1 MLLFVPS
8 EREESMKARGSF
20 RLTLLAG
27 LAARAFLLAWSLLIV
42 EPMPAVAGAK
52 EDAFQVIEQFK
63 SAFDASDVQR
73 IVKLF
78 APDASFLGTVSPK
91 LITKTEDIDAYFQAI
106 KTNMPRKITIEEYS
120 TLVLSDTAVVFAGFD
135 VFGMTKDGQVSEA
148 PARFTFVITKGDQG
162 WRISHFHSSVR
173 PKPQ

>member
-1 MLLFVPS
+1 
-8 EREESMKARGSF
+8 MKLRGSF
-20 RLTLLAG
+20 RLSLFAG
-27 LAARAFLLAWSLLIV
+27 LTARAFLLAWSLFII
-42 EPMPAVAGAK
+42 EPVAAVAGPK

-91 LITKTEDIDAYFQAI
+91 LITKTDDVDAYFQAI
-106 KTNMPRKITIEEYS
+106 KTNTPRKITIEEYS
-120 TLVLSDTAVVFAGFD
+120 ALVLSDTAVVVAGFD
-135 VFGMTKDGQVSEA
+135 VFGMTKDGQASEA
-148 PARFTFVITKGDQG
+148 PARFTFVITKVDQG
-162 WRISHFHSSVR
+162 WRISHFHSSLR

>member
-1 MLLFVPS
+1 MEV
-8 EREESMKARGSF
+8 RGFFS
-20 RLTLLAG
+20 LTVLAG
-27 LAARAFLLAWSLLIV
+27 LAARFSLLAWSLLII
-42 EPMPAVAGAK
+42 EPVTAVAGPR

-91 LITKTEDIDAYFQAI
+91 LITKTEDVDAYFQAI
-106 KTNMPRKITIEEYS
+106 KTNTPRKITIEEYS
-120 TLVLSDTAVVFAGFD
+120 TLVLSDSAVVFAGFD

-162 WRISHFHSSVR
+162 WRISHFHSSLR

>member
-1 MLLFVPS
+1 M
-8 EREESMKARGSF
+8 RRTQMIQRH

-27 LAARAFLLAWSLLIV
+27 MAARSCLLACSLLMI
-42 EPMPAVAGAK
+42 EPVTAVAGPK
-52 EDAFQVIEQFK
+52 EDAFQVVEQFK

-91 LITKTEDIDAYFQAI
+91 LITKTEDVDAYFQGI
-106 KTNMPRKITIEEYS
+106 KTNVPRKITIGEYS

-135 VFGMTKDGQVSEA
+135 VFGMTKEGQAMET

-162 WRISHFHSSVR
+162 WRISHFHSSLR
-173 PKPQ
+173 PNPQ

>member
-1 MLLFVPS
+1 
-8 EREESMKARGSF
+8 MKIPGSF

-27 LAARAFLLAWSLLIV
+27 VAARAFLLAWSLFII
-42 EPMPAVAGAK
+42 EPVAAVAGPK

-63 SAFDASDVQR
+63 SGFDASDVQR

-91 LITKTEDIDAYFQAI
+91 LITKTEEVEAYFQGI
-106 KTNMPRKITIEEYS
+106 KTNTPRKITIEEYS

-135 VFGMTKDGQVSEA
+135 VF
-148 PARFTFVITKGDQG
+148 VITKGDQG
-162 WRISHFHSSVR
+162 WRISHFHSSLR